1 MATFAQNSQPSGESR
16 AQSATATAPQK
27 KGAAPLS
34 EAVAADALKTYTI
47 KNEAGAS
54 ADILN
59 YGGII
64 TALRVPDRAGVFGD
78 VALGFAKP
86 EQYLAEPY
94 MNNKCPYLGAVLG
107 RIASRVTRGQLR
119 LPDGSVHQLAQ
130 TDGPNH
136 LHGGVRG
143 LDKRLWEVKHTAP
156 DSITLH
162 YHSPDGEEGY
172 PGALDITLSYTL
184 RHDNALV
191 AETTAINRS
200 DFPTPLSLSQ
210 HSYFNLAG
218 EGSGDVLDHE
228 VQILA
233 ERIVPAVDE
242 LMTLSGALTS
252 VAGRADDLRK
262 PRRLGD
268 VVSGL
273 FGEHGAHYF
282 IRSKALTPDWPE
294 VVARAYEPKSGRQL
308 EVSTNDCGMQ
318 FYTGVRLDFSC
329 VGKSG
334 LPYGPHAGLCFE
346 CQGYPDGA
354 HRPEL
359 GDILVHP
366 GTPQRRTTIYA
377 FSAR

>member
-1 MATFAQNSQPSGESR
+1 MSTFAQSSPFAGDSR
-16 AQSATATAPQK
+16 AQSPTVTTTPK
-27 KGAAPLS
+27 KGAATLP
-34 EAVAADALKTYTI
+34 EAVTANALKTYTI
-47 KNEAGAS
+47 KNEAGSS

-64 TALRVPDRAGVFGD
+64 TALRVPDRTGTLGD

-86 EQYLAEPY
+86 EQYFAEPY
-94 MNNKCPYLGAVLG
+94 INNRCPYLGAILG
-107 RIASRVTRGQLR
+107 RIAGRVTRGQLR
-119 LPDGSVHQLAQ
+119 LSDGNVHQLACN
-130 TDGPNH
+130 DGPNH
-136 LHGGVRG
+136 LHGGVCG
-143 LDKRLWEVKHTAP
+143 LDKCLWEVKHTAP
-156 DSITLH
+156 DSITLF
-162 YHSPDGEEGY
+162 YHSADGEEGY
-172 PGALDITLSYTL
+172 PGALDITISYTL

-191 AETTAINRS
+191 VETTAINRS

-233 ERIVPAVDE
+233 ERIVPAVDD

-366 GTPQRRTTIYA
+366 GTPQRRSTIYA
-377 FSAR
+377 FSVR

>member
-1 MATFAQNSQPSGESR
+1 MSDPVSIS
-16 AQSATATAPQK
+16 
-27 KGAAPLS
+27 
-34 EAVAADALKTYTI
+34 ALKTYTI
-47 KNEAGAS
+47 QNEAGAS

-64 TALRVPDRAGVFGD
+64 TALRVPDRAGVLGD
-78 VALGFAKP
+78 VVLGFAKP
-86 EQYLAEPY
+86 EEYLAEPY
-94 MNNKCPYLGAVLG
+94 KKNSCPYLGSILG
-107 RIASRVTRGQLR
+107 RIAGRVTGGKLR
-119 LPDGSVHQLAQ
+119 LPNGRTYELAI

-136 LHGGVRG
+136 LHGGVCA

-156 DSITLH
+156 DSITLF

-191 AETTAINRS
+191 VETTAINRS
-200 DFPTPLSLSQ
+200 DFATPLSLSQ

-233 ERIVPAVDE
+233 DHIIPPLDDT
-242 LMTLSGALTS
+242 LTLSGALTS

-262 PRRLGD
+262 ARRLGD

-273 FGEHGAHYF
+273 FLEHGAHYF
-282 IRSKALTPDWPE
+282 LRAKALTPDWPE
-294 VVARAYEPKSGRQL
+294 LVARAYEPKSGRQL
-308 EVSTNDCGMQ
+308 EVLTNDCGLQ
-318 FYTGVRLDFSC
+318 FYTGSGLNLSC

-346 CQGYPDGA
+346 CEGYPDGA

-366 GTPQRRTTIYA
+366 GTPQRRSTIYA
-377 FSAR
+377 FSVR